1 TADPLTS
8 HDQACLAQQFCA
20 YFYQQYC
27 TPRGDLQMT
36 SFNQQPST
44 TTNLSKSE
52 YFIRSKAISRDQS
65 EIREELDARPEQRHA
80 LCPFFY
86 TGSLSEAM
94 QLSARPSGRPW
105 PAILLYLHNDES
117 PHTSDFVNNI
127 ICCLREDYKQDPS
140 AGHPAQTAGYIGFT
154 RDHFDDEGLS
164 RSPLDKND
172 SVATSGFPA
181 HTAARIRHQRTG
193 LAVKRN
199 ESPKNSH
206 HAAANEKLR
215 LSFRSTT
222 RKNALRCR
230 NMSPVD
236 QTVNTENEQRD
247 CQTDESALTECKIH
261 SPINLILDVIHK
273 SGEKTKEP
281 ERSDMNHASITHP
294 SEGNRA
300 TDSDESGSDEPSR
313 LPTNSPACREH
324 EDVENQTAT
333 DVDNEKSDLF
343 EAYGTAFATKS
354 FRGLL
359 LERSAGLIPWDC
371 TDIRGRSYLAE
382 AFAGTRLAQWLAEWN
397 TFSRLFSPLCSPIKP
412 EHYPAL
418 VAIGRTAER
427 TVICS
432 HLRGSN
438 VSTLEALR
446 WLNGVTLAHFY
457 NYRQSVIPT
466 CPESSEK
473 LNVTPSTTTT
483 PPVNPV
489 LSGMIQPNISP
500 QPSPSTLATYTN
512 QAIPTLQKSSPG
524 KTNAAKLIEHKSTSS
539 VIIHTISKKGISPS
553 ATDEIAYRVG
563 TTPQNLESVIPTC
576 PESSEKLNCHSEYYN
591 YATGKSSTFWH
602 DTAEH
607 LSPTLPEHLGHIHEP
622 SDSHS
627 TKVQSRKQT
636 PPNSL
641 NTKSTSSVIIH
652 TISKKGISPSATDEI
667 AYRVGTTPQNLEGP
681 LSSIFEETVDPPSNR
696 LRERLKRVQKS
707 FKNATTALAN
717 SISVEALASL
727 EIQINSGRRRKP
739 FSTTKSTSAQALVNS
754 LRNPITPDPQRPV
767 SSSGLLLIHREQ
779 RQGYSESEAVSR
791 SESGIRANR
800 GPRFFEKMGIRNGRS
815 SELRPKRPDQSS
827 PGGSA
832 DNENCG
838 SYTARFLKSERE
850 WWRFLA
856 QGKHVVNFNNQADFY
871 DKFSERY
878 TVDFPSTPA
887 FLIGRIQT
895 AFFRTMDVRT
905 HEQII
910 PILVYLHDNRAPGAD
925 HFVAN
930 VLCSRRFTN
939 KLFENSTLIWPYD
952 VSKAAYVQTTE
963 RHESNRT
970 HKKLRAVDLSSR
982 SLTETDKSGAAKA
995 HRRTASSFGR
1005 FSHRAFMDSSKKLCD
1020 NRREPLSDLS
1030 ESTGCLKK
1038 NTPIPRNYSSV
1049 RNNHGVFKHLHSIA
1063 AQRLL
1068 DYFSGHP
1075 AEESIRRLLSVPV
1088 LPSLINLHYSHEEF
1102 SVTHVLVPSAT
1113 TKEAISWLGI
1123 VLKLYNKP

>member
-1 TADPLTS
+1 MSDTWDDSRPQSRTSNNTDFTEAFNQCNTAPVASPDDPHTETKTLPHETLHNETVALDRYLTKIHTNLDSRYPMPSTVVLELRRPPSLGSLKFGASGTKRLLFSPNPLGSNRPFESDRTINEPPSSSGLQVITKRLRAKDWPDPLTS

-27 TPRGDLQMT
+27 TPRGDIQMT
-36 SFNQQPST
+36 GFNKQPST

-52 YFIRSKAISRDQS
+52 YFIRSEVISRDQS
-65 EIREELDARPEQRHA
+65 EIREELDSRPEQRHA

-94 QLSARPSGRPW
+94 QLSERPSGRPW

-140 AGHPAQTAGYIGFT
+140 AGHPAQTAGYFGFT

-181 HTAARIRHQRTG
+181 HTAAKTKHQRTG

-222 RKNALRCR
+222 RRNALRCR

-261 SPINLILDVIHK
+261 SPINLILDVMHK

-281 ERSDMNHASITHP
+281 ERSDMNHAFITHP

-313 LPTNSPACREH
+313 LPADSPACGEH
-324 EDVENQTAT
+324 EDAENQTAT
-333 DVDNEKSDLF
+333 DVDNGKSDLF
-343 EAYGTAFATKS
+343 EAYGTAFTTKS

-397 TFSRLFSPLCSPIKP
+397 TNLYVRQVRILNDAWHTCEKRGQWPP
-412 EHYPAL
+412 E
-418 VAIGRTAER
+418 GGSER

-446 WLNGVTLAHFY
+446 WLNGVTLAHFC

-483 PPVNPV
+483 PPADPV
-489 LSGMIQPNISP
+489 LSGMIQPNTSP
-500 QPSPSTLATYTN
+500 QPSPSTIATYTN
-512 QAIPTLQKSSPG
+512 QAIPTLQRSSPG
-524 KTNAAKLIEHKSTSS
+524 KTNAAELIEHKSTSS
-539 VIIHTISKKGISPS
+539 VIIHTIPKKGISPS
-553 ATDEIAYRVG
+553 ATDEMAYRVG
-563 TTPQNLESVIPTC
+563 
-576 PESSEKLNCHSEYYN
+576 K
-591 YATGKSSTFWH
+591 
-602 DTAEH
+602 
-607 LSPTLPEHLGHIHEP
+607 
-622 SDSHS
+622 
-627 TKVQSRKQT
+627 
-636 PPNSL
+636 
-641 NTKSTSSVIIH
+641 
-652 TISKKGISPSATDEI
+652 
-667 AYRVGTTPQNLEGP
+667 TPQNLEGP
-681 LSSIFEETVDPPSNR
+681 LSSMFEATVDPPSNR

-717 SISVEALASL
+717 SISVEALSSL
-727 EIQINSGRRRKP
+727 GIQINSGRRRKP
-739 FSTTKSTSAQALVNS
+739 FSTSKSTSSQALVDS

-791 SESGIRANR
+791 SESGIRASR
-800 GPRFFEKMGIRNGRS
+800 GSHFFEKMGIRNGRS
-815 SELRPKRPDQSS
+815 SELRRKRPDQSS

-856 QGKHVVNFNNQADFY
+856 QGKHVVNFDNQADFY
-871 DKFSERY
+871 DKFAERY

-905 HEQII
+905 HE
-910 PILVYLHDNRAPGAD
+910 
-925 HFVAN
+925 
-930 VLCSRRFTN
+930 
-939 KLFENSTLIWPYD
+939 
-952 VSKAAYVQTTE
+952 VS
-963 RHESNRT
+963 
-970 HKKLRAVDLSSR
+970 
-982 SLTETDKSGAAKA
+982 
-995 HRRTASSFGR
+995 
-1005 FSHRAFMDSSKKLCD
+1005 C
-1020 NRREPLSDLS
+1020 
-1030 ESTGCLKK
+1030 
-1038 NTPIPRNYSSV
+1038 
-1049 RNNHGVFKHLHSIA
+1049 
-1063 AQRLL
+1063 
-1068 DYFSGHP
+1068 YFSV
-1075 AEESIRRLLSVPV
+1075 I
-1088 LPSLINLHYSHEEF
+1088 
-1102 SVTHVLVPSAT
+1102 
-1113 TKEAISWLGI
+1113 
-1123 VLKLYNKP
+1123 LYDQL